1 MYIDITEAI
10 QYSSTNWRLTMF
22 INPLQNSNLFITPT
36 SVEQL
41 TEIADSMSNSSEAW
55 RMMVFTMNYCH
66 QLVESEMRRDALER
80 KQVRIIA
87 RPSDYVADSEA
98 EAEEKR
104 ILTLNYLLNKD
115 NDVYDEFGVNTKNS
129 FNTPPKNN

>member
-1 MYIDITEAI
+1 
-10 QYSSTNWRLTMF
+10 MF

-66 QLVESEMRRDALER
+66 QLVESEARRDALER

-87 RPSDYVADSEA
+87 RPSNLKMTKDEETES
-98 EAEEKR
+98 AEEENR
-104 ILTLNYLLNKD
+104 IMSLNYMLSK
-115 NDVYDEFGVNTKNS
+115 
-129 FNTPPKNN
+129 KNN

>member
-1 MYIDITEAI
+1 
-10 QYSSTNWRLTMF
+10 MF

-66 QLVESEMRRDALER
+66 QLVESEMRRDAIER

-87 RPSDYVADSEA
+87 RPSNYVADSEA
-98 EAEEKR
+98 EAEQKR
-104 ILTLNYLLNKD
+104 IVTLDYLLRTKKSTT
-115 NDVYDEFGVNTKNS
+115 DES
-129 FNTPPKNN
+129 

>member
-1 MYIDITEAI
+1 
-10 QYSSTNWRLTMF
+10 MF

-66 QLVESEMRRDALER
+66 QLVEREVQRDAIER
-80 KQVRIIA
+80 KRVRFIA
-87 RPSDYVADSEA
+87 KPSNLKMTKDEEA
-98 EAEEKR
+98 ESAEEENR
-104 ILTLNYLLNKD
+104 ILSLNYLLSK
-115 NDVYDEFGVNTKNS
+115 
-129 FNTPPKNN
+129 KNN

>member
-1 MYIDITEAI
+1 
-10 QYSSTNWRLTMF
+10 MF

-66 QLVESEMRRDALER
+66 QLVESEARRDALER

-87 RPSDYVADSEA
+87 RPSNYVADSEA
-98 EAEEKR
+98 EAEQKR
-104 ILTLNYLLNKD
+104 VLTLDYLL
-115 NDVYDEFGVNTKNS
+115 KN
-129 FNTPPKNN
+129 KNN

>member
-1 MYIDITEAI
+1 
-10 QYSSTNWRLTMF
+10 MF

-66 QLVESEMRRDALER
+66 QLVESEMRRDAIER
-80 KQVRIIA
+80 KRVRIIK
-87 RPSDYVADSEA
+87 RPDNYVADDEA
-98 EAEEKR
+98 KEEEKR
-104 ILTLNYLLNKD
+104 ILTLNYLLR
-115 NDVYDEFGVNTKNS
+115 KNS
-129 FNTPPKNN
+129 TTDES

>member
-1 MYIDITEAI
+1 
-10 QYSSTNWRLTMF
+10 MF
-22 INPLQNSNLFITPT
+22 INPLQSSNLFITPT

-66 QLVESEMRRDALER
+66 QLVESEARRDALER

-87 RPSDYVADSEA
+87 RPSNYVADSEA
-98 EAEEKR
+98 EAEQKR
-104 ILTLNYLLNKD
+104 VLTLDYLLRTKKSTT
-115 NDVYDEFGVNTKNS
+115 DES
-129 FNTPPKNN
+129 